1 MEWPTIHINQAIH
14 KQEMH
19 GRTPCDVYWKLS
31 GVTTSSSVTVGVFG
45 GSGFYKLLDDVDLVE
60 FSTPYGEPSD
70 RIAIGTVGGRRVA
83 FLPRHGSRHTIPPAA
98 INYRANLW
106 AFKELGVER
115 VIGPNAAGSLQP
127 NIKPGDFVVC
137 DQFVDRT
144 CARADSFYMEG
155 PRVAHLSAADPY
167 CPQLRSL
174 AVEIGREQGIEVHD
188 GGTVVVIQGP
198 RFASRAESRWYG
210 KQGWHVINM
219 TQYPES
225 VLARELEM
233 CYVNVALI
241 TDYDAGT
248 EAKPAIAPVN
258 ATDVVAVMDSNN
270 ERVRRLILTLIERA
284 PEERSCSCGRAMRNT
299 FIER

>member
-1 MEWPTIHINQAIH
+1 
-14 KQEMH
+14 
-19 GRTPCDVYWKLS
+19 
-31 GVTTSSSVTVGVFG
+31 VTNESRSATVGVFG
-45 GSGFYKLLDDVDLVE
+45 GSGFYKLLDDVELVNV
-60 FSTPYGEPSD
+60 STPYGDPSD
-70 RIAIGTVGGRRVA
+70 RIAVGTVGTRRVA
-83 FLPRHGSRHTIPPAA
+83 FLARHGSRHTIPPAA

-115 VIGPNAAGSLQP
+115 VIGPNASGSLQA
-127 NIKPGDFVVC
+127 NVKPGSFVVC

-144 CARADSFYMEG
+144 WGRNDSYHMEG

-174 AVEIGREQGIEVHD
+174 AVEIGREQSIEMHD

-219 TQYPES
+219 TQYPEA

-248 EAKPAIAPVN
+248 EAEPEIAPVN
-258 ATDVVAVMDSNN
+258 ANDVVAVMSSNN
-270 ERVRRLILTLIERA
+270 ERVRRLILKLIERL
-284 PEERSCSCGRAMRNT
+284 PDERSCSCGHAMRNA
-299 FIER
+299 FIGG

>member
-1 MEWPTIHINQAIH
+1 MTNKSRSA
-14 KQEMH
+14 
-19 GRTPCDVYWKLS
+19 G
-31 GVTTSSSVTVGVFG
+31 VGVFG
-45 GSGFYKLLDDVDLVE
+45 GSGFYSLLDNVE
-60 FSTPYGEPSD
+60 FVEVSTPYGDPSD
-70 RIAIGTVGGRRVA
+70 RIAMGTAAGRRVA
-83 FLPRHGSRHTIPPAA
+83 FLPRHGSKHTIPPAA

-115 VIGPNAAGSLQP
+115 VIGPNASGSLQP
-127 NIKPGDFVVC
+127 NVKPGSFVIC

-144 CARADSFYMEG
+144 WGRADSYYTEG

-167 CPQLRSL
+167 CPQLRPL
-174 AVEIGREQGIEVHD
+174 AVEIGREHGIEMHE

-219 TQYPES
+219 TQYPEA

-241 TDYDAGT
+241 TDYDAGI
-248 EAKPAIAPVN
+248 EVHPEVGPVN
-258 ATDVVAVMDSNN
+258 VSNVLGVMHSNN
-270 ERVRRLILTLIERA
+270 ERVRRLILALIERL
-284 PEERSCSCGRAMRNT
+284 PVERTCSCGRAMQNA
-299 FIER
+299 FV